1 MGCPVANCNLA
12 RNTALTR
19 HPPPRSTLTRRCRP
33 ESICIKLLRLRTMPT
48 IHFLREQLDVDCP
61 AGAIL
66 RDAALDAGVELYG
79 LKGKLGNCGGCGQC
93 STCFV
98 AVAGPGEDICLTP
111 RTAPEQRFLK
121 KRPLN
126 WRLACQAVIRDSLVV
141 VTRPQAGWPGG
152 DEALAAAASAMPV
165 NVMSNP
171 QDGAH
176 QDSGQGD
183 GNGQDGGDGAET
195 GVETVDK
202 TIDET
207 GER

>member
-1 MGCPVANCNLA
+1 
-12 RNTALTR
+12 
-19 HPPPRSTLTRRCRP
+19 
-33 ESICIKLLRLRTMPT
+33 MPT

-61 AGAIL
+61 AGVIL
-66 RDAALDAGVELYG
+66 RDVALDAGVELYG

-98 AVAGPGEDICLTP
+98 AVAGQDEATCLTP

-152 DEALAAAASAMPV
+152 DEALAAAVSTMPV
-165 NVMSNP
+165 NAMPST
-171 QDGAH
+171 QDSPH
-176 QDSGQGD
+176 QDSAQEDDDAQDDGD
-183 GNGQDGGDGAET
+183 GGET
-195 GVETVDK
+195 GVET
-202 TIDET
+202 IDEME
-207 GER
+207 ER

>member
-1 MGCPVANCNLA
+1 
-12 RNTALTR
+12 
-19 HPPPRSTLTRRCRP
+19 
-33 ESICIKLLRLRTMPT
+33 MPT

-66 RDAALDAGVELYG
+66 RDTALEAGVELYG

-98 AVAGPGEDICLTP
+98 AVAGQEEDACLTP

-121 KRPLN
+121 KRPPN

-152 DEALAAAASAMPV
+152 DEALAAAASAMPLNAPPMGAV
-165 NVMSNP
+165 SSP
-171 QDGAH
+171 QNDAH
-176 QDSGQGD
+176 QDSGPDD
-183 GNGQDGGDGAET
+183 GEDGGDGGGDGGGT
-195 GVETVDK
+195 R
-202 TIDET
+202 
-207 GER
+207 ER

>member
-1 MGCPVANCNLA
+1 
-12 RNTALTR
+12 
-19 HPPPRSTLTRRCRP
+19 
-33 ESICIKLLRLRTMPT
+33 MPI

-66 RDAALDAGVELYG
+66 RDVALDAGVELYG

-98 AVAGPGEDICLTP
+98 AVGGQDEDAALTP

-152 DEALAAAASAMPV
+152 DEALAAAVNAMASTRI
-165 NVMSNP
+165 N
-171 QDGAH
+171 AH
-176 QDSGQGD
+176 QDSESPDGPDHPSDDPDAPDDGD
-183 GNGQDGGDGAET
+183 GLET
-195 GVETVDK
+195 G
-202 TIDET
+202 DEA

>member
-1 MGCPVANCNLA
+1 
-12 RNTALTR
+12 
-19 HPPPRSTLTRRCRP
+19 
-33 ESICIKLLRLRTMPT
+33 MPT

-66 RDAALDAGVELYG
+66 RDVALDAGVELYG

-98 AVAGPGEDICLTP
+98 AVAGQDEDTCLTP

-121 KRPLN
+121 RRPLN

-141 VTRPQAGWPGG
+141 VTRPQVGWPGG
-152 DEALAAAASAMPV
+152 DQALAAAVNTMPVDAMP
-165 NVMSNP
+165 STQANP
-171 QDGAH
+171 R
-176 QDSGQGD
+176 QDSEPDDPDVPDDGD
-183 GNGQDGGDGAET
+183 GLENG
-195 GVETVDK
+195 
-202 TIDET
+202 DEA

>member
-1 MGCPVANCNLA
+1 MYEQECG
-12 RNTALTR
+12 
-19 HPPPRSTLTRRCRP
+19 HGPPPSRTATWPVTQSRPTLSRRSVQNRRSSS
-33 ESICIKLLRLRTMPT
+33 ETMPT

-66 RDAALDAGVELYG
+66 RDVALDAGVELYG

-98 AVAGPGEDICLTP
+98 AVAGQDEDTCLTP

-121 KRPLN
+121 RRPLN

-152 DEALAAAASAMPV
+152 DQAMATAVNSMASLQVAPC
-165 NVMSNP
+165 
-171 QDGAH
+171 
-176 QDSGQGD
+176 QDSGPDDGD
-183 GNGQDGGDGAET
+183 GGETDDGS
-195 GVETVDK
+195 
-202 TIDET
+202 
-207 GER
+207 GEA

>member
-1 MGCPVANCNLA
+1 
-12 RNTALTR
+12 
-19 HPPPRSTLTRRCRP
+19 
-33 ESICIKLLRLRTMPT
+33 MPT

-61 AGAIL
+61 AGVIL
-66 RDAALDAGVELYG
+66 RDVALEAGVELYG

-98 AVAGPGEDICLTP
+98 AVAGQGEDACLTP

-121 KRPLN
+121 KRPPS

-141 VTRPQAGWPGG
+141 VTRPQAGWSGG

-165 NVMSNP
+165 
-171 QDGAH
+171 D
-176 QDSGQGD
+176 
-183 GNGQDGGDGAET
+183 T
-195 GVETVDK
+195 TVEKADEKTVDEK
-202 TIDET
+202 TVDET

>member
-1 MGCPVANCNLA
+1 
-12 RNTALTR
+12 
-19 HPPPRSTLTRRCRP
+19 
-33 ESICIKLLRLRTMPT
+33 MPT

-61 AGAIL
+61 AGVIL
-66 RDAALDAGVELYG
+66 RDVALDAGVELYG

-98 AVAGPGEDICLTP
+98 AVAGQDEDTCLTP
-111 RTAPEQRFLK
+111 RTSPEQRFLK
-121 KRPLN
+121 KRPPN
-126 WRLACQAVIRDSLVV
+126 WRLACQAVVRDSLVV
-141 VTRPQAGWPGG
+141 VTRPQVGWPGG

-165 NVMSNP
+165 NAMPMNGMSSP

-183 GNGQDGGDGAET
+183 GDGQDGGDGAET
-195 GVETVDK
+195 GVEIGVETVDK

>member
-1 MGCPVANCNLA
+1 
-12 RNTALTR
+12 
-19 HPPPRSTLTRRCRP
+19 
-33 ESICIKLLRLRTMPT
+33 MPT

-61 AGAIL
+61 TGIIL

-98 AVAGPGEDICLTP
+98 AVAGQGEDTCLTP

-121 KRPLN
+121 KRPPS

-152 DEALAAAASAMPV
+152 DEALAAAASAMPADATPID
-165 NVMSNP
+165 VMPVDVVSSP

-176 QDSGQGD
+176 QDRQDDGD
-183 GNGQDGGDGAET
+183 GQDGGDE
-195 GVETVDK
+195 V
-202 TIDET
+202 ET